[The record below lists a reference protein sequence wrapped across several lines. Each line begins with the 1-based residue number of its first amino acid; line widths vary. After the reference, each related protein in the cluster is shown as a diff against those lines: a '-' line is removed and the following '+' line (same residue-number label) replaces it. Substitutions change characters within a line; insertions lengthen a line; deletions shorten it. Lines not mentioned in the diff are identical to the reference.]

1 MSTDNTPRTV
11 GELTSRYL
19 SQVAAKL
26 LSDPTARVTSFA
38 VTPDP
43 FEFPRF
49 GDKEFYEIAFEYSG
63 RDGSGRSTVILR
75 VLPPMDAVMMLTGD
89 TEHRELKAFQTGL
102 YKLVPDTFH
111 VPYVHV
117 ELHPAH
123 GQYWAFVED
132 VRPEMEALGMHAVL
146 PERTIRVILSHLAA
160 FHAAFWERHDIL
172 RQPWLMRLEQPVD
185 YFYRCV
191 VDVLDGMKA
200 PAEPSAYIVGKWP
213 WFEEGAVN
221 LMDSLAPPTRRAI
234 EGLYRQP
241 ERLLEKIRHLPRTLC
256 HYDFDNRN
264 LGLRETPEGAQT
276 VVIDWEIVGEGLSSA
291 DVGRFLAYQ
300 QPSNAEELVGHYLDE
315 LERNLGRPIDRE
327 AWLYGSELVTIA
339 LWQIVGVLF
348 GVMVSAPS
356 APVPDDQRDAMRE
369 RVYSDIAHVESLVRK
384 HGLA

>member
-1 MSTDNTPRTV
+1 MPAVDTPRSV
-11 GELTSRYL
+11 DGLTTEYL
-19 SQVAAKL
+19 SMIAAKL
-26 LSDPTARVTSFA
+26 LGDPAAKVTSFT
-38 VTPDP
+38 VTPEP

-49 GDKEFYEIAFEYSG
+49 GEKEFYEIAFEYSG
-63 RDGSGRSTVILR
+63 RDGSGHSTVILR

-102 YKLVPDTFH
+102 YELVPSTFH

-117 ELHPAH
+117 ELDAVHD
-123 GQYWAFVED
+123 QYWAFVED
-132 VRPEMEALGMHAVL
+132 VRPEMESLGMHAVL
-146 PERTIRVILSHLAA
+146 PDTTIRVILSHLAA

-172 RQPWLMRLEQPVD
+172 RQPWLMRLDQPVD

-200 PAEPSAYIVGKWP
+200 PAESSAYITAKWP
-213 WFEEGAVN
+213 WFAEGVVN
-221 LMDSLAPPTRRAI
+221 LMDSLPPETRRAI
-234 EGLYRQP
+234 EGLYREP

-264 LGLRETPEGAQT
+264 LGLRDTPEGART

-291 DVGRFLAYQ
+291 DVVRFLAYQ
-300 QPSNAEELVGHYLDE
+300 QPPNAEELVGHYLDE
-315 LERNLGRPIDRE
+315 LEKSLGRPIDRE

-339 LWQIVGVLF
+339 IWQIVGVLF

-356 APVPDDQRDAMRE
+356 APVPDDQRDAMKE
-369 RVYSDIAHVESLVRK
+369 RVYSDIAHVESLVMK

>member
-1 MSTDNTPRTV
+1 MSTDNPPRRV

-49 GDKEFYEIAFEYSG
+49 GDKEFYESAFEYSG
-63 RDGSGRSTVILR
+63 RDGPGRSTVILR
-75 VLPPMDAVMMLTGD
+75 VLPPMDAGLMLPGD

-160 FHAAFWERHDIL
+160 FHAAFWARDDIL
-172 RQPWLMRLEQPVD
+172 RQPWLMRL
-185 YFYRCV
+185 
-191 VDVLDGMKA
+191 G
-200 PAEPSAYIVGKWP
+200 
-213 WFEEGAVN
+213 GAVGVF
-221 LMDSLAPPTRRAI
+221 SRR
-234 EGLYRQP
+234 
-241 ERLLEKIRHLPRTLC
+241 
-256 HYDFDNRN
+256 
-264 LGLRETPEGAQT
+264 
-276 VVIDWEIVGEGLSSA
+276 
-291 DVGRFLAYQ
+291 
-300 QPSNAEELVGHYLDE
+300 
-315 LERNLGRPIDRE
+315 
-327 AWLYGSELVTIA
+327 
-339 LWQIVGVLF
+339 
-348 GVMVSAPS
+348 
-356 APVPDDQRDAMRE
+356 
-369 RVYSDIAHVESLVRK
+369 VR
-384 HGLA
+384 G